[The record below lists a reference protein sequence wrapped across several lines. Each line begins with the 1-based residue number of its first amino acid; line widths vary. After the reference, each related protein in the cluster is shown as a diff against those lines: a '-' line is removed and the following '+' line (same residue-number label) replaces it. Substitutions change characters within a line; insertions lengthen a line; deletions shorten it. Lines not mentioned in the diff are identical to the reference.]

1 MDALINFLI
10 SLLDSAA
17 TLVIISIGL
26 AVVFGMMRVINFA
39 HGEFLMLGA
48 FVTVSS
54 VRTGVPFWLAI
65 PVSGVAVGAFGL
77 VVERL
82 VIQRLYGR
90 LAATMLATFGLSLIM
105 VKCAELIWGTS
116 TQGIETPLGSF
127 RIGDYSFSVYTL
139 VTIGAAL
146 VLLAGMLWV
155 FTRTR
160 FGIQARAA
168 TQLPG
173 MAAALGVNARR
184 LSMLTFA
191 LGSALAGVAGAL
203 LAPVTAVTPNM
214 GQAYIAQAFTT
225 VVVGGPAVV
234 TGTASAGGLLGTTQ
248 TTISELTTAVL
259 GVAALLVTAIVV
271 LRFLPTGLSGRSKAM
286 L

>member
-10 SLLDSAA
+10 SLLDSVA

-48 FVTVSS
+48 FVTLSS
-54 VRTGVPFWLAI
+54 VRTGIPFWLAI
-65 PVSGVAVGAFGL
+65 AVAGGVVGVFGL
-77 VVERL
+77 VVERVL
-82 VIQRLYGR
+82 IQRLYGR
-90 LAATMLATFGLSLIM
+90 LAATMLATFGLSLVM

-116 TQGIETPLGSF
+116 SQGMETPLGSF

-139 VTIGAAL
+139 ITIGAAL
-146 VLLAGMLWV
+146 VLLVGMLWV
-155 FTRTR
+155 LTRTR

-173 MAAALGVNARR
+173 MAAALGVNVRR
-184 LSMLTFA
+184 LNMLTFA

-203 LAPVTAVTPNM
+203 LAPVAAVTPNM

-271 LRFLPTGLSGRSKAM
+271 LRFLPTGLSGRSKVM

>member
-1 MDALINFLI
+1 VDGLINFAI

-48 FVTVSS
+48 FVTLSS
-54 VRTGVPFWLAI
+54 VRTGIPFWLAI
-65 PVSGVAVGAFGL
+65 PVAGVAVGAFG
-77 VVERL
+77 VIVERL

-90 LAATMLATFGLSLIM
+90 LASTMLATFGLSLIM

-127 RIGDYSFSVYTL
+127 RIGDYSFSVYTV
-139 VTIGAAL
+139 VTIGAAV
-146 VLLAGMLWV
+146 VLLAGVLWV
-155 FTRTR
+155 FIRTR

-168 TQLPG
+168 TQLPE
-173 MAAALGVNARR
+173 MAAALGVNSRR

-191 LGSALAGVAGAL
+191 LGSALAGAAGAL

>member
-1 MDALINFLI
+1 VDGLINFAI

-48 FVTVSS
+48 FVTLSS
-54 VRTGVPFWLAI
+54 VRTGIPFWLAI
-65 PVSGVAVGAFGL
+65 PVAGVAVGAFG
-77 VVERL
+77 VIVERL

-90 LAATMLATFGLSLIM
+90 LASTMLATFGLSLIM

-127 RIGDYSFSVYTL
+127 RIGDYSFSVYTV
-139 VTIGAAL
+139 VTIAAAV
-146 VLLAGMLWV
+146 VLLAGTLWV

-160 FGIQARAA
+160 FGVQARAA
-168 TQLPG
+168 TQLPD
-173 MAAALGVNARR
+173 MAAALGVNSRR

-214 GQAYIAQAFTT
+214 GQTYIAQAFTT

>member
-1 MDALINFLI
+1 MDGAINLLI
-10 SLLDSAA
+10 SLLDSVA
-17 TLVIISIGL
+17 TLVIVAIGL
-26 AVVFGMMRVINFA
+26 AVVFGMMRVVNFA

-48 FVTVSS
+48 FVALSS
-54 VRTGVPFWLAI
+54 VRTGIPFWLAI
-65 PVSGVAVGAFGL
+65 PVAGAAVGAFGL
-77 VVERL
+77 VVERV

-105 VKCAELIWGTS
+105 VKSAELIWGTS

-127 RIGDYSFSVYTL
+127 QIGDYSFAVYTL
-139 VTIGAAL
+139 IMIGAA
-146 VLLAGMLWV
+146 VALLAGMLWV
-155 FTRTR
+155 LTRSR

-184 LSMLTFA
+184 LSMFTFV
-191 LGSALAGVAGAL
+191 LGSALAGIAGAL
-203 LAPVTAVTPNM
+203 LAPVAAVTPNM
-214 GQAYIAQAFTT
+214 GQAYIAEAFTT
-225 VVVGGPAVV
+225 VVVGGPGVI
-234 TGTASAGGLLGTTQ
+234 TGTASAAGLLGTTQ
-248 TTISELTTAVL
+248 TTVSELTTAVL
-259 GVAALLVTAIVV
+259 GVAALLLAAIVV

>member
-1 MDALINFLI
+1 VDGLINFAI

-48 FVTVSS
+48 FVTLSS
-54 VRTGVPFWLAI
+54 VRTGIPFWLAI
-65 PVSGVAVGAFGL
+65 PVAGVAVGAFG
-77 VVERL
+77 VIVERL

-90 LAATMLATFGLSLIM
+90 LASTMLATFGLSLIM

-127 RIGDYSFSVYTL
+127 RIGDYSFSVYTA
-139 VTIGAAL
+139 VTIGAAV
-146 VLLAGMLWV
+146 VLLAGVLWM

-168 TQLPG
+168 TQLPD
-173 MAAALGVNARR
+173 MAAALGVNSRR

-214 GQAYIAQAFTT
+214 GQTYIAQAFTT